1 MRMQTSVFFFF
12 SLFFFCQKKDK
23 IQKRTKPQRK
33 LGSLRVVSRL
43 NKLLSQRLSDTFS
56 NMTLVLKGKIHHI
69 ASFSCCCSVVQPCL
83 TLCNLMNCSIS
94 NSCPLSQWCHPIISC
109 SVTSFSSCPQPFP
122 ASGSFQWVGSSQS
135 IGASASSSVLPMN
148 IQGWF
153 PLGLTSWSPCSPR
166 DSQEF
171 PPAPQFESIN
181 ALALSLLYGPT
192 LISVQSSTQICGLW
206 AIYSSKTNPQP

>member
-109 SVTSFSSCPQPFP
+109 SVTSFSSCLQSFP
-122 ASGSFQWVGSSQS
+122 ASGFFPMSWLLPSCGHS
-135 IGASASSSVLPMN
+135 IGASASASVLPMN

-153 PLGLTSWSPCSPR
+153 PLGLTT
-166 DSQEF
+166 F
-171 PPAPQFESIN
+171 FIPQVFLN
-181 ALALSLLYGPT
+181 
-192 LISVQSSTQICGLW
+192 
-206 AIYSSKTNPQP
+206 

>member
-109 SVTSFSSCPQPFP
+109 SVTSFSSCLQSFP
-122 ASGSFQWVGSSQS
+122 ASGFFPMSWLLPSRGHS
-135 IGASASSSVLPMN
+135 IGASAS
-148 IQGWF
+148 
-153 PLGLTSWSPCSPR
+153 
-166 DSQEF
+166 
-171 PPAPQFESIN
+171 A
-181 ALALSLLYGPT
+181 
-192 LISVQSSTQICGLW
+192 
-206 AIYSSKTNPQP
+206 